1 MDLNALKLFVE
12 IVDAGNLSAAARRLQ
27 TTRSNVSH
35 RLKAFERAL
44 GVQLLRR
51 TTRRVEPTEVGAGI
65 YVHGRSILREMAA
78 ADALVSSLGK
88 SLQGSVR
95 LSVPTGL
102 GHLLVSPLL
111 VAFKRAYPDIRLDVR
126 FDNRVSDLIGED
138 VDVALRIVSKPP
150 ETLVATLLDEVDW
163 VLCAAPDYLAV
174 HGVPKTLDALA
185 AHTIVS
191 APAVGQPLRLSAQLG
206 DERTLVTLDPGVSS
220 DNYLFLQAAV
230 RSGNGLESCPI
241 TPQPMI
247 CTRVTSNAC
256 CPDIGSACLAA
267 AFTCWRCRVD
277 TGRSRRD
284 TCWTS
289 SRTGCK
295 ASCRACR
302 RRNAPDHASSG
313 ISPGS
318 CAKQIDLA
326 VSIKSWAKGAC
337 A

>member
-12 IVDAGNLSAAARRLQ
+12 IVDAGNLSAAARKLQ

-65 YVHGRSILREMAA
+65 YEHGRSILREMAA

-138 VDVALRIVSKPP
+138 VDVALRIVSNPP
-150 ETLVATLLDEVDW
+150 ESLVATLLDEVDW
-163 VLCAAPDYLAV
+163 VLCAAPDYLAA
-174 HGVPKTLDALA
+174 HGVPKTLDALTD
-185 AHTIVS
+185 HTIVS

-230 RSGNGLESCPI
+230 RAGNGLGILPYY
-241 TPQPMI
+241 
-247 CTRVTSNAC
+247 
-256 CPDIGSACLAA
+256 AA
-267 AFTCWRCRVD
+267 ADDLREGHVKRVLP
-277 TGRSRRD
+277 GYRFSVFGSRLYMLAMP
-284 TCWTS
+284 
-289 SRTGCK
+289 SRYRTLATRHLLDFLKVGLQGK
-295 ASCRACR
+295 LPHLPQKERA
-302 RRNAPDHASSG
+302 
-313 ISPGS
+313 
-318 CAKQIDLA
+318 
-326 VSIKSWAKGAC
+326 
-337 A
+337 